1 MRSARGGALVAVL
14 LGGTALL
21 VIALAALAAALVQAQ
36 GAAYL
41 ARAQQARASARGGVL
56 MLERTLA
63 QTLVRDGDLPTSA
76 PTLPAGHGLDVT
88 EIAYRRTGPRAA
100 EVEVTARDAG
110 ATATVGA
117 RLRFP

>member
-21 VIALAALAAALVQAQ
+21 VLALAALAAALVQAQ

-56 MLERTLA
+56 MLERTLGQA
-63 QTLVRDGDLPTSA
+63 LVRDGELPTSVPA
-76 PTLPAGHGLDVT
+76 LPAGHGLDADAV
-88 EIAYRRTGPRAA
+88 AYRRSGPRTA
-100 EVEVTARDAG
+100 EVEVTAREAG

>member
-1 MRSARGGALVAVL
+1 VAVL

-41 ARAQQARASARGGVL
+41 ARAQQARAGARGGVL
-56 MLERTLA
+56 MLELTLA
-63 QTLVRDGDLPTSA
+63 QALARDGELPATS
-76 PTLPAGHGLDVT
+76 PGLPAGHGLDVD
-88 EIAYRRTGPRAA
+88 ALDYRRTGPRAA

-110 ATATVGA
+110 AAATVGA